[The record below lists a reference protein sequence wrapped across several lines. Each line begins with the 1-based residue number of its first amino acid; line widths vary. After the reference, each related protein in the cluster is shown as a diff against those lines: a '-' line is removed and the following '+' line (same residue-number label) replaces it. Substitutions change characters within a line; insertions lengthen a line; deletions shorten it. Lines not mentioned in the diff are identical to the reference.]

1 MSELEVVTEGAVR
14 WIALNR
20 PESKNGLTDALNG
33 AIIDALD
40 GAGADKAVR
49 CVVLTGKGGSFC
61 SGLDLK
67 AMAGGAMGGFDNVEE
82 HMRKYFHGLIRAVRR
97 VEKPV
102 VALVDGAAAGFGCD
116 LALAC
121 DIRIGT
127 ERTRLGEVFVKRG
140 LMPDGG
146 GTWSLQRLVGTAKAL
161 ELMFT
166 GDMLNADDA
175 LKLGLVNRL
184 IPSAEAEQ
192 QTWDFARRLAAGP
205 PLVHAWIKRAVYAAA
220 SSTLDEALENE
231 VRGQMQLLRS
241 KDFFEGVAAFF
252 QKRDPKFSGE

>member
-1 MSELEVVTEGAVR
+1 MSDVEVTNEAGVR

-20 PESKNGLTDALNG
+20 PESKNGLTDAVNAAL
-33 AIIDALD
+33 IEALD
-40 GAGADKAVR
+40 GAAADKAIR
-49 CVVLTGKGGSFC
+49 CVVITGKNGNFC

-67 AMAGGAMGGFDNVEE
+67 TMAAGGMGGMDNVEE

-102 VALVDGAAAGFGCD
+102 VAFVDGAAVGYGCD

-121 DIRIGT
+121 DLRIGT
-127 ERTRLGEVFVKRG
+127 ERTRFGEVFVKRG

-146 GTWSLQRLVGTAKAL
+146 GTWTLPRLVGVGKAL

-166 GDMLNADDA
+166 GDLVGADDA
-175 LKLGLVNRL
+175 LRFGLLSRV

-192 QTWDFARRLAAGP
+192 QTWEFAKRLAAGP
-205 PLVHAWIKRAVYAAA
+205 PLVHAWIKRAVYAAQA
-220 SSTLDEALENE
+220 TDLDAALENE

-241 KDFFEGVAAFF
+241 KDFFEGIAAFF
-252 QKRDPKFSGE
+252 QKRDPKFTGE